1 MEKSKKAYDYGK
13 RLGKESME
21 KENGKKFLK
30 NNQYQW
36 KKVNAILRE
45 IAEYE
50 DTETYSNFHNE
61 GYKPSSFRKEKENS
75 KEKLNNIVI
84 PSFRKGFYE
93 GLNS

>member
-1 MEKSKKAYDYGK
+1 MDKSKQAYDYAK
-13 RLGKESME
+13 RLGEESME
-21 KENGKKFLK
+21 KKNGKQFLK
-30 NNQYQW
+30 NNRYQW

-45 IAEYE
+45 IAGYE
-50 DTETYSNFHNE
+50 DTETYSNFYNE

-75 KEKLNNIVI
+75 KEVLNNTVI